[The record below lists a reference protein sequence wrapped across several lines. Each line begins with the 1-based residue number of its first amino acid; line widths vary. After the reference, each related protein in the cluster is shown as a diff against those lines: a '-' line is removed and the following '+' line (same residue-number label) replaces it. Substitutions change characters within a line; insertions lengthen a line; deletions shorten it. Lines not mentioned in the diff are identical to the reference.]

1 MEAFHG
7 LVRRLVAAFEAA
19 GLDYMF
25 TGALAAS
32 FYGIART
39 TVDVD
44 VVVHVAGAGGK
55 AGLVSALRQAGLRV
69 DAREVEKALKSDYRI
84 ASFRDSQSSYSVD
97 VIFSRGRLVKRAGT
111 VVGVSTF
118 FQAPEDLVLAKLHM
132 IKATV
137 PRSRALK
144 DEEDVRAILKFTKVD
159 VVALRRKSK
168 RESTLSIFDSV
179 SSST

>member
-1 MEAFHG
+1 MEVFQG

-39 TVDVD
+39 TADVD
-44 VVVHVAGAGGK
+44 VVVHVVGAGGK
-55 AGLVSALRQAGLRV
+55 AKLASALRHAGLSV
-69 DAREVEKALKSDYRI
+69 DEGTVDKALKSEYRI
-84 ASFRDSQSSYSVD
+84 ASFQDSKSAYGVD
-97 VIFSRGRLVKRAGT
+97 VIFSRGRLAKRAGT
-111 VVGVSTF
+111 AAGLSTF
-118 FQAPEDLVLAKLHM
+118 FQAPEDLILAKLRM

-144 DEEDVRAILKFTKVD
+144 DEEDVRAILKFTRVD
-159 VVALRRKSK
+159 VDAVRRKAK
-168 RESTLSIFDSV
+168 KDSTLSIFDSV
-179 SSST
+179 SGST